1 MNKILS
7 RIAIAIASFAMVLGG
22 VSIASIN
29 HQEQAKPAYAETGDV
44 IATFESEGFVNHG
57 YTEWTDDDWKLSW
70 GGFYRCGF
78 DCGAW
83 KTIEEQG
90 YTKYI
95 DGTAVTAD
103 KYGWIIA
110 TAHPL
115 SYINGFDFH
124 TDNYYPDAN
133 IYLTYSLDG
142 ETYSLVPFTEGEQGA
157 EIIGNSVQYFGFNS
171 IRRAYYAIVV
181 VSITTDP
188 PSNLCFDFNNVISN
202 FYQWINPLEERLT
215 LSGPGATYVNEDI
228 ELSLTSYN
236 FDPTQ
241 LVWTSSDESIATV
254 TGNGS
259 GAIVHG
265 VNKGTIAISA
275 STVGTNGIV
284 FTDPFVINVKKF
296 ELSVDD
302 AFTSITLNKQEEK
315 GFRINYVDNNGK
327 VKLEAVSA
335 NSNIAIVTLMEASYS
350 QYITI
355 KAGAICGA
363 STTITLSAK
372 DNNGAEGYHSAT
384 KTIQVTVNARPTF
397 GERIT
402 SSPDEALIY
411 IATIDGCHFMHVT
424 IDNDDY
430 SLSVTDNFK
439 EATVF
444 SFMYGSICFNN
455 YSFDYEHGVSMGY
468 ANYDYYFNTSNDKY
482 PGILLVEDEYFLYYT
497 SETTIKYQYFSDIDD
512 YEDEGI
518 VSPNNVFCAYYAID
532 PGPNI
537 TPSENSIELT
547 EGESTDIDAEVGFVA
562 EATYEIISGAEC
574 IEEVAVSTVDEL
586 NNISIHIES
595 SSNNVGTAVIR
606 VKDTNDDSVYT
617 DITVRVKA
625 NLETRVESL
634 LTQTQLSYHYEKD
647 EEEFAFSNISMR
659 FGGRINKDSWDHIDN
674 DYGIAGFG
682 VMITAYYA
690 DAWFI
695 KDHLDM
701 AHLVE
706 SNPDIDTEIVDYYM
720 PTSGEGSMS
729 TPPEVGDNYVYN
741 LFHQVNYVD
750 RYKLFTAVAYIK
762 LDNGDYVF
770 MNQVRYSVS
779 SLAADYL
786 ANRNY
791 DNTTA
796 GGSLAVLATPQA

>member
-1 MNKILS
+1 MHKILS
-7 RIAIAIASFAMVLGG
+7 KIAIAIASFAMVLGG

-29 HQEQAKPAYAETGDV
+29 QREQAKPAYAETGDV
-44 IATFESEGFVNHG
+44 IATFESESFVN
-57 YTEWTDDDWKLSW
+57 YDYMEWTDDDWKLSW

-78 DCGAW
+78 DSGAW

-95 DGTAVTAD
+95 DGVEVTAD

-110 TAHPL
+110 TAHPF

-124 TDNYYPDAN
+124 TDNYYPDGN

-157 EIIGNSVQYFGFNS
+157 SIIGNSEQYFGFNS

-188 PSNLCFDFNNVISN
+188 PSNLCFEYNNVVSN
-202 FYQWINPLEERLT
+202 FYQYIDPAIERMT
-215 LSGPGATYVNEDI
+215 LSGPNATYINEDI
-228 ELSLTSYN
+228 ELTITSYN

-241 LVWTSSDESIATV
+241 LVWTSSDDSIATV
-254 TGNGS
+254 TGNGNS
-259 GAIVHG
+259 AIVHG
-265 VNKGTIAISA
+265 VNKGTIAISV
-275 STVGTNGIV
+275 STTGTNGIV
-284 FTDPFVINVKKF
+284 FVDPFVVSVKRF

-315 GFRINYVDNNGK
+315 EFRIGYVDNNGK
-327 VKLEAVSA
+327 VALEAVSA
-335 NSNIAIVTLMEASYS
+335 NSNIATVTLLELSRY
-350 QYITI
+350 YFITI
-355 KAGAICGA
+355 KAGTICGA

-372 DNNGAEGYHSAT
+372 DNNGAEGYHSVT
-384 KTIQVTVNARPTF
+384 KTIQVTVTARPSF

-402 SSPDEALIY
+402 SSPDETFIY

-424 IDNDDY
+424 TDNNDY

-444 SFMYGSICFNN
+444 SFMYGSIKINN
-455 YSFDYEHGVSMGY
+455 YSFDYEAGVSMGY
-468 ANYDYYFNTSNDKY
+468 SSYDYYINTSNDKY

-497 SETTIKYQYFSDIDD
+497 DETTINYQDFDYIDD
-512 YEDEGI
+512 YEDYGT
-518 VSPNNVFCAYYAID
+518 VSPSNVFCAYYAVD

-537 TPSENSIELT
+537 TPSENSIELI
-547 EGESTDIDAEVGFVA
+547 EGESTDIDAEVGFVD

-574 IEEVAVSTVDEL
+574 IEEVTVSAVDEF
-586 NNISIHIES
+586 NNLSIHIES
-595 SSNNVGTAVIR
+595 SSNNASTAVIR

-634 LTQTQLSYHYEKD
+634 LTQTQLSYHYEKEED
-647 EEEFAFSNISMR
+647 EFTFSNISMR
-659 FGGRINKDSWDHIDN
+659 FGGKINKDSWDQIDN

-690 DAWFI
+690 ESWFI

-701 AHLVE
+701 SVSAE

-750 RYKLFTAVAYIK
+750 RYILFTAVAYIK

-770 MNQVRYSVS
+770 MNQVIYSVA

-786 ANRNY
+786 AYRNC

-796 GGSLAVLATPQA
+796 GGSLAVLSTPQA